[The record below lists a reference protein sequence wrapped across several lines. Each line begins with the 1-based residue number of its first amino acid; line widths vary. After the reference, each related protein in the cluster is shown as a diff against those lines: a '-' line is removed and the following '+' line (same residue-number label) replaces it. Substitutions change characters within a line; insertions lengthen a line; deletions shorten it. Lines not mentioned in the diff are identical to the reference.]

1 MLNKKVKKS
10 LIEIKEQK
18 EKLLIEQQLVE
29 KRLSIILEGIN
40 SEEDFKKL
48 SDKQQLKISVKFI
61 QELSYLQNTGLISEQ
76 NFGTVLK
83 SLFGGF
89 LGNATQTIVEPF
101 LSKILVPIFGE
112 GYITNFIISFLTK
125 NPADVIKSFNDCRL
139 LTKLI
144 AESVSEAIVK
154 QVMDS
159 KGLNAPGYVF
169 IRNTMGDVITG
180 NEFVSGIEKGLG
192 DMVCNIVGKFTDN
205 AEKIVQKVKGN
216 EGGTLAVS

>member
-1 MLNKKVKKS
+1 MLNKKLKKS

-18 EKLLIEQQLVE
+18 EKVLIEENLV
-29 KRLSIILEGIN
+29 KNRISMILEGIN

-61 QELSYLQNTGLISEQ
+61 QELSYLHETGLISEQ
-76 NFGTVLK
+76 NFGNVLK

-89 LGNATQTIVEPF
+89 FGNVTQTIVEPY

-112 GYITNFIISFLTK
+112 GYITNFVISFLTK

-154 QVMDS
+154 QLMDS
-159 KGLNAPGYVF
+159 KGLNSPGYVF
-169 IRNTMGDVITG
+169 IRNTMGDVLTG
-180 NEFVSGIEKGLG
+180 TEFISGIEKKLG
-192 DMVCNIVGKFTDN
+192 DTVCNLVGKFTDN
-205 AEKIVQKVKGN
+205 AEKIVQKVKSNGS
-216 EGGTLAVS
+216 TLATS